1 MNDDFDALARKI
13 KMLIL
18 DVDGVMTDGRIILDN
33 DGNEFKSF
41 DVRDGH
47 ALKLA
52 GRAGLV
58 LAIITGRT
66 SKVVERR
73 MKELGISEVYQGAFD
88 KISVYR
94 KLLKKYDFSDEEIA
108 YMGDDVVDVSV
119 LDVVG
124 LPAVPSDAD
133 AESTSRARFVS
144 ESRGGR
150 GAVRDFV
157 EKILRAQGV
166 WESLILGNRGNR

>member
-1 MNDDFDALARKI
+1 VNDNNHDFEVLARKV

-58 LAIITGRT
+58 LAVITGRT

-73 MKELGISEVYQGAFD
+73 MKELGISEVYQGVFN

-94 KLLKKYDFSDEEIA
+94 DLLKKYNFSDEEIA
-108 YMGDDVVDVSV
+108 YMGDDVVDVAV

-133 AESTSRARFVS
+133 TESTSRARFIS
-144 ESRGGR
+144 ESCGGR

-166 WESLILGNRGNR
+166 WESLIFRK

>member
-1 MNDDFDALARKI
+1 MNDDNHDFEALARRI

-73 MKELGISEVYQGAFD
+73 MKELGISEVYQGSFD
-88 KISVYR
+88 KLSVYR
-94 KLLKKYDFSDEEIA
+94 ELLKKYDFSDEEVA
-108 YMGDDVVDVSV
+108 YMGDDVVDVA
-119 LDVVG
+119 LLEAVG

-133 AESTSRARFVS
+133 VESTSRARFVS
-144 ESRGGR
+144 ENCGGR
-150 GAVRDFV
+150 GAVRDLV

-166 WESLILGNRGNR
+166 WESLIRGK

>member
-1 MNDDFDALARKI
+1 MSNNNHDFEMLARRV

-52 GRAGLV
+52 GRAGLL
-58 LAIITGRT
+58 LAVITGRT

-73 MKELGISEVYQGAFD
+73 MKELGINEVYQGIFN
-88 KISVYR
+88 KISVY
-94 KLLKKYDFSDEEIA
+94 KDLLKKYNFSDEEIA
-108 YMGDDVVDVSV
+108 YMGDDVVDVPV
-119 LDVVG
+119 LEVVG

-133 AESTSRARFVS
+133 AESTSRARFIS
-144 ESRGGR
+144 ENRGGR
-150 GAVRDFV
+150 GAVRDLV

-166 WESLILGNRGNR
+166 WESLIKGK